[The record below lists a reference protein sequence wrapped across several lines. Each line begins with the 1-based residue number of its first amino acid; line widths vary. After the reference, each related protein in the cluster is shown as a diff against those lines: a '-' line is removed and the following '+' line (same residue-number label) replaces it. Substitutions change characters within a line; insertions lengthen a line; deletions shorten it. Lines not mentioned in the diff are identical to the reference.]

1 MLSLVFEGELQPYIS
16 QQGSSELPQANWSGK
31 GYALYTPTVAQ
42 LLSAAPA
49 SGTALPSDARHAI
62 LSVKGGGIRVRT
74 DGTNPTADAGLY
86 IPAATLI
93 RFVNQRQILLQ
104 FRFINAN
111 GETSEVT
118 TAWFV

>member
-16 QQGSSELPQANWSGK
+16 QQGASDLLQANWSGK
-31 GYALYTPTVAQ
+31 GYALYTPTAAK
-42 LLSAAPA
+42 LLTTGAA
-49 SGTALPSDARHAI
+49 SGTNLPADARHAI

-74 DGTNPTADAGLY
+74 DGTDPTADAGLY
-86 IPAATLI
+86 IPAATVV
-93 RFVNQRQILLQ
+93 RFINQRQILLQ

-118 TAWFV
+118 TAWFA